1 VDSRFITF
9 GSGFGLP
16 GGPGQVDLSFEFGQV
31 GSVGNNGVDERVV
44 RMAIGLSVAES
55 WSKRKV
61 AR

>member
-1 VDSRFITF
+1 
-9 GSGFGLP
+9 
-16 GGPGQVDLSFEFGQV
+16 VDLSFEFGQV